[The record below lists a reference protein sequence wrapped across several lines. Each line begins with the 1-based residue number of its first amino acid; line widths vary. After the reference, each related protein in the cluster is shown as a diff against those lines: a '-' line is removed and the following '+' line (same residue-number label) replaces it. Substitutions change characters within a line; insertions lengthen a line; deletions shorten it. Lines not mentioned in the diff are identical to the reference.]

1 MHYSQN
7 EKFDIIN
14 LVEKSD
20 LGVLRTLK
28 ELKVNK
34 TTFYNWYYR
43 YVNEGYDGLYV
54 VNDI

>member
-1 MHYSQN
+1 MHYTQN

-20 LGVLRTLK
+20 LGVLRTLE

-34 TTFYNWYYR
+34 TTFYNYA
-43 YVNEGYDGLYV
+43 YVNKK
-54 VNDI
+54 